1 MTDVFIAASHGT
13 SSPQGHDAIERLV
26 AAVSASAP
34 HLSVRT
40 AFIDVEQPDVPA
52 VVRDVGPCNAR
63 IVPLLLSA
71 GFHVHVDLVE
81 AANRP
86 GVTVCRALGPDV
98 RLARVMARLLEAVGA
113 GADDVV
119 ILAAAGSTD
128 ARAVADCVEQ
138 AHLLGELIG
147 RPVQAAFLS
156 AAAPSLTDA
165 VRAARSEGDAR
176 VVVVSYLLAPGYFAD
191 LAMACGAD
199 AVTPPLLSAT
209 EPPPEELV
217 EIVIDRYQHP

>member
-1 MTDVFIAASHGT
+1 MTAVLIAASHGT
-13 SSPQGHDAIERLV
+13 SSSQGHDAIELLV
-26 AAVSASAP
+26 AAVSSSAP
-34 HLSVRT
+34 HLSVHP

-52 VVRDVGPCNAR
+52 VVRDVGPRKAR

-98 RLARVMARLLEAVGA
+98 RLARVMARRLEALGA
-113 GADDVV
+113 GVDDVV
-119 ILAAAGSTD
+119 IMVAAGSTD
-128 ARAVADCVEQ
+128 ARAVADCVAQ
-138 AHLLGELIG
+138 AGLLGELID
-147 RPVQAAFLS
+147 RPVRVAFLS
-156 AAAPSLTDA
+156 AAAPSLVDA

-199 AVTPPLLSAT
+199 AVTPPLLSDD
-209 EPPPEELV
+209 EPPPAELV
-217 EIVIDRYQHP
+217 EIVIDRYQHG